1 MTKINWR
8 RELMLTAY
16 LVPLFLLAVYVTVLA
31 YLYFFQRNMIYVPER
46 NMGKPE
52 EYGLL
57 HVDELRLE
65 TADNITITAWHSPP
79 PSPNAPTLVYFH
91 GNAGKLADR
100 SEKLGLFIQQG
111 LGLMALSYRGYGNSG
126 GKPTELGLYDDAR
139 TVMNYLLD
147 HGTSVENIILYG
159 ESLGSGVAVQMATEY
174 KAKALVLEAPYTS
187 ISRRAAE
194 IYPYIPV
201 RFLLKDH
208 FNSIEKI
215 THIHSPLLIFHGEL
229 DPTIPIAHGKE
240 LFATATVLK
249 EMKIY
254 PEVGHTEFD
263 LPLITKLTAEFAG
276 SEL

>member
-1 MTKINWR
+1 
-8 RELMLTAY
+8 MLTAY
-16 LVPLFLLAVYVTVLA
+16 LVPLFLLTVYATVLA
-31 YLYFFQRNMIYVPER
+31 YLYFFQRNIIYVPEK

-52 EYGLL
+52 EYGLQ
-57 HVDELRLE
+57 HVEELRLK
-65 TADNITITAWHSPP
+65 TADNITITAWYSPP

-91 GNAGKLADR
+91 GNAGKLSGR
-100 SEKLGLFIQQG
+100 SEKLELFMKQG
-111 LGLMALSYRGYGNSG
+111 LGLMALSFRGYGNSE

-139 TVMNYLLD
+139 TAVNYLLD
-147 HGTSVENIILYG
+147 HNTPVENIILYG

-174 KAKALVLEAPYTS
+174 KVKALVLEAPYTS

-208 FNSIEKI
+208 FNSLEKI
-215 THIHSPLLIFHGEL
+215 THIHSPLLIFHGAL
-229 DPTIPIAHGKE
+229 DATIPLAHGKQ
-240 LFATATVLK
+240 LFATATVHK

-263 LPLITKLTAEFAG
+263 LPLITRLTAEFAG
-276 SEL
+276 GKL